1 MRKPGGVAAK
11 WSKATDV
18 RLFHGKSTGDRGTF
32 STGQRRQGAALY
44 CTPCGER
51 QSSHSEQE
59 RGQAAAV
66 MLLNTGYKVQPPGK

>member
-1 MRKPGGVAAK
+1 MV
-11 WSKATDV
+11 KAQGIEG
-18 RLFHGKSTGDRGTF
+18 LSPHDRGVRE
-32 STGQRRQGAALY
+32 QPPD

-66 MLLNTGYKVQPPGK
+66 TLLNTGYKVQPLGK